1 MRSTTEF
8 PVRALACFTSLG
20 ILTYGTRGLAL
31 HQHLH
36 MAYLALTA
44 VGIVTG
50 ALFTATWSPE
60 A

>member
-1 MRSTTEF
+1 MRSTTDF
-8 PVRALACFTSLG
+8 PVRALACLTSLG
-20 ILTYGTRGLAL
+20 ILAYGTRGLAL

-50 ALFTATWSPE
+50 ALFTATWSPK